1 MAIEVHG
8 VCPYFEVYDMPNS
21 IRFYRDKL
29 GFEIVSTSPHRGGD
43 NDRFHWCWLRLGA
56 ADLMLNTAYE
66 FDEERPPLE
75 DYLRERDHRGTCLYF
90 GFPDV
95 DGAFVEF
102 VAKGVVV
109 DQPPKV
115 APDGM
120 KQLYLHDPDRFG
132 LCFQWKAA

>member
-115 APDGM
+115 APYGM